1 MRHLFAALALATLAC
16 LGSAD
21 AQQRARVLDNFESLT
36 PYETVLSDGVSA
48 TITPTPGYEGQ
59 GARFAYSFRGGAGYA
74 SMRRALPLT
83 FPENYEISFLI
94 RGEGPANNLEFKLA
108 DQSGENVWWR
118 VQRNFTP
125 TSDWQRVTI
134 RKRHIEF
141 AWGPTEDRA
150 LRQSAFLEFVV
161 SAGSGGQGAI
171 EVDQLTIRELPP
183 VPTTLPEIQGRAS
196 SGDNIAAALDGDL
209 NTVWQSDAAGA
220 QAVSFDLGLAREF
233 GGIVLRWAP
242 GEHAVRYAVDL
253 SLDGQEWRTVHET
266 TQGDGGADPIM
277 LTESEARFVR
287 LRLQEGDAARYGL
300 AEFQLRDLAFGATPT
315 AFFQAIAREAQRG
328 SYPRGFVGEQT
339 YWTLVGVDG
348 GGPRS
353 ALLGEEGAV
362 ELGRGGISVEPFVI
376 ANGRLHSWADV
387 TLTASLRNDYL
398 PIPSVE
404 WRTPTWRMTT
414 TSTADGNAAT
424 PHLAQRYELE
434 NLSDQPQELTLIL
447 AVRPFQ
453 VNPPQ
458 QFLNTPGGFSPIH
471 NVEWNGSTLRVND
484 WDTIHP
490 SVTPDSVQAVPFDDG
505 AWIAAPSGATSASSE
520 QGFAAAALRYTL
532 RLAPH
537 QRAAF
542 GFAAPLRPRGEIQIP
557 ARVTQAWLE
566 REQDAV
572 ARAWRRQL
580 DRVRFTVPEQGARHV
595 NTMRSSIAYMLMSRD
610 REALQPGTRSYS
622 RSWIRDGAMMSEGLL
637 RVGLDHPVR
646 EYLAWYRPYQFEN
659 GKVPCCV
666 DSRGA
671 DPVPENDSHGELI
684 HLAAIAY
691 RYTGDRGVLNE
702 SWPHIERAIEY
713 MEELR
718 TSERT
723 AENQTP
729 ERRMLYGLMPPSISH
744 EGYSARP
751 AYSYWDDFWALR
763 GYIDAVDL
771 AEARGDTASAVRI
784 AAQRDE
790 FRTDLFNSIR
800 ASAAH
805 FNVNYIPG
813 AADLGDF
820 DATSTT
826 IGLAPGGQQTAL
838 PQDLLNTTFERYWQN
853 FVTRR
858 DSTTWNDYT
867 PYELRVV
874 GTFAR
879 LGWRDRANEAL
890 AFFFDDQRP
899 PAWNHWAEVVGREER
914 TPRFIGDMPHGW
926 VASDYLRSA
935 LDMFAYE
942 REPGHAIVI
951 GAGLPASWFEGQ
963 GVAISGLHTPF
974 GEMAYTI
981 RRAGD
986 GYRIR
991 ISGNARPPAGYVVQL
1006 PWPIQSP
1013 RLCIGSRPVEGE
1025 VVIQRPGPTITVRPC

>member
-1 MRHLFAALALATLAC
+1 MRRLFAFLAIATLVC
-16 LGSAD
+16 LGGAD
-21 AQQRARVLDNFESLT
+21 AQQRPRVLDTFESLA
-36 PYETVLSDGVSA
+36 PYDTVLSDGVSA
-48 TITPTPGYEGQ
+48 TITPAPGYEGQ
-59 GARFAYSFRGGAGYA
+59 GARFAYNFHGGAGYA
-74 SMRRALPLT
+74 SMRRALSLT
-83 FPENYEISFLI
+83 FPENYEISFYV

-125 TSDWQRVTI
+125 SSEWQRIVI
-134 RKRHIEF
+134 RKRHVEF
-141 AWGPTEDRA
+141 AWGPTEDRT
-150 LRQSAFLEFVV
+150 LRRSAFLEFVV
-161 SAGSGGQGAI
+161 SAGSGGEGALEI
-171 EVDQLTIRELPP
+171 DQLAIRELSP
-183 VPTTLPEIQGRAS
+183 VPATFPAIRGRAT
-196 SGDNIAAALDGDL
+196 SGANVAAALDGDL
-209 NTVWQSDAAGA
+209 STAWQSDAAGS
-220 QAVSFDLGLAREF
+220 QAIIFDLGLVREF
-233 GGIVLRWAP
+233 GGLVLRWSP
-242 GEHAVRYAVDL
+242 REHAVRYAVDL
-253 SLDGQEWRTVHET
+253 SLDGQDWRTVHET

-287 LRLQEGDAARYGL
+287 LRMQEGDALRYGL

-315 AFFQAIAREAQRG
+315 AFFQAIAREAPRG
-328 SYPRGFVGEQT
+328 AYPRGFVGEQT

-362 ELGRGGISVEPFVI
+362 ELGRGGVSVEPFVV
-376 ANGRLHSWADV
+376 ANGRLYSWADV
-387 TLTASLRNDYL
+387 TLTASLRDNYL

-404 WRTPTWRMTT
+404 WRTSQWRMTT
-414 TSTADGNAAT
+414 TSAANGNVAV
-424 PHLAQRYELE
+424 PHLAQTYVLE
-434 NLSDQPQELTLIL
+434 NLTDQPQVLTFIL

-458 QFLNTPGGFSPIH
+458 QFLNTPGGFSPIRDIQ
-471 NVEWNGSTLRVND
+471 WTGSTLRVND

-490 SVTPDSVQAVPFDDG
+490 SVAPDAVQAVPFDDG
-505 AWIAAPSGATSASSE
+505 AWIVTPNNATFATSE
-520 QGFAAAALRYTL
+520 HGFAAAALRYTV
-532 RLAPH
+532 RLAAR

-542 GFAAPLRPRGEIQIP
+542 GFAGPLAERGEIEMPAQI
-557 ARVTQAWLE
+557 TQAWLE
-566 REQDAV
+566 REHDAV
-572 ARAWRRQL
+572 ARTWQRQL
-580 DRVRFTVPEQGARHV
+580 DRVRFTVPAEGARHV
-595 NTMRSSIAYMLMSRD
+595 NTIRSSIAYMLMSRD
-610 REALQPGTRSYS
+610 VAALQPGTRSYA

-637 RVGLDHPVR
+637 RVGLDQPVR
-646 EYLAWYRPYQFEN
+646 DYFDWYRPYQFES

-666 DSRGA
+666 DFRGA

-691 RYTGDRGVLNE
+691 RYTGDRAILDAG
-702 SWPHIERAIEY
+702 WPHVERAVRY

-718 TSERT
+718 ASERT

-771 AEARGDTASAVRI
+771 AEARGETASAARI
-784 AAQRDE
+784 GAQRDE
-790 FRTDLFNSIR
+790 FRTDLFSSIR

-838 PQDLLNTTFERYWQN
+838 PQDLLNATFERYWQN
-853 FVTRR
+853 FLTRR
-858 DSTTWNDYT
+858 DSATWNDYT

-890 AFFFDDQRP
+890 AFFFEDQRP
-899 PAWNHWAEVVGREER
+899 AAWNHWAEVVGREER
-914 TPRFIGDMPHGW
+914 MPRFIGDMPHGW

-942 REPGHAIVI
+942 REPDHAIVI
-951 GAGLPASWFEGQ
+951 GAGLPVSWFEGQ

-974 GEMAYTI
+974 GEIGYTI

-986 GYRIR
+986 GYRVR
-991 ISGNARPPAGYVVQL
+991 ISGAARPPAGYVVQL
-1006 PWPIQSP
+1006 PWPTQSP

-1025 VVIQRPGPTITVRPC
+1025 VVITRPGQTITVRPC